1 MEIPGANNKIYC
13 FMIAI
18 VSQNE
23 ILEVTDGPNEAF
35 SKSEYSI
42 KKVMKIE
49 TESYKF

>member
-1 MEIPGANNKIYC
+1 
-13 FMIAI
+13 MIAI